1 MDRALQEFTFE
12 LMRHAAE
19 QGLSKVTVTEGNFS
33 ITVENTPVE
42 AAAAAPTAAAPA
54 AAPTAAAPAAAP
66 TAVQESAAQ
75 PEEESYSGTV
85 VSAPLVGTFYAAN
98 APEEPPIVSVG
109 DTVTKGQTLCIIEA
123 MKTMNTIESPCD
135 GKVQKILVTN
145 GELVEYHQPLIVIE

>member
-19 QGLSKVTVTEGNFS
+19 QGLSKITVTEGNFS

-42 AAAAAPTAAAPA
+42 AAAVAPTAAAPA
-54 AAPTAAAPAAAP
+54 AAPA
-66 TAVQESAAQ
+66 AVQESAAQ

>member
-42 AAAAAPTAAAPA
+42 AAA

>member
-1 MDRALQEFTFE
+1 MDKALQEFTFE

-33 ITVENTPVE
+33 ITVENTPAEV
-42 AAAAAPTAAAPA
+42 ASAAPMPSAPAAPA
-54 AAPTAAAPAAAP
+54 PA
-66 TAVQESAAQ
+66 QENAAQ
-75 PEEESYSGTV
+75 PEETYTGTV

-135 GKVQKILVTN
+135 GKVQKILVEN
-145 GELVEYHQPLIVIE
+145 GDLVEYHQPLIVIE

>member
-42 AAAAAPTAAAPA
+42 AAASTAAVPAVPAAPAAAPA
-54 AAPTAAAPAAAP
+54 AA
-66 TAVQESAAQ
+66 QESAAQ

>member
-42 AAAAAPTAAAPA
+42 ATAPTAAVPAAPAAAPA
-54 AAPTAAAPAAAP
+54 AA
-66 TAVQESAAQ
+66 QENAAQ

>member
-42 AAAAAPTAAAPA
+42 AAATAPTTAAPA
-54 AAPTAAAPAAAP
+54 AAPA
-66 TAVQESAAQ
+66 AVQESAAQ

>member
-1 MDRALQEFTFE
+1 MDKALQEFTFE

-33 ITVENTPVE
+33 ITVENAPAEV
-42 AAAAAPTAAAPA
+42 AGAAPMPSAPAAPA
-54 AAPTAAAPAAAP
+54 PA
-66 TAVQESAAQ
+66 QEDAAQ
-75 PEEESYSGTV
+75 PEEMYSGTV

-98 APEEPPIVSVG
+98 APEEPPIVSIG

-135 GKVQKILVTN
+135 GKVQKILVEN
-145 GELVEYHQPLIVIE
+145 GDLVEYHQPLIVIE

>member
-1 MDRALQEFTFE
+1 MPRILNHSA
-12 LMRHAAE
+12 
-19 QGLSKVTVTEGNFS
+19 NP
-33 ITVENTPVE
+33 TP
-42 AAAAAPTAAAPA
+42 A
-54 AAPTAAAPAAAP
+54 
-66 TAVQESAAQ
+66 AVQESAAQ

>member
-42 AAAAAPTAAAPA
+42 AAAVAPTAAAPA
-54 AAPTAAAPAAAP
+54 ATPA
-66 TAVQESAAQ
+66 AVQESAAQ

-98 APEEPPIVSVG
+98 APEEPPIVSFG

>member
-1 MDRALQEFTFE
+1 MDKALQEFTFE

-33 ITVENTPVE
+33 ITVENTPAEV
-42 AAAAAPTAAAPA
+42 AAAAPVAPAPA
-54 AAPTAAAPAAAP
+54 AQAPA
-66 TAVQESAAQ
+66 Q
-75 PEEESYSGTV
+75 PAETYSGTV

-135 GKVQKILVTN
+135 GKVQKILVAN
-145 GELVEYHQPLIVIE
+145 GDLVEYHQPLIVIE

>member
-42 AAAAAPTAAAPA
+42 AAAPIAAVPAAPAAAPA
-54 AAPTAAAPAAAP
+54 AA
-66 TAVQESAAQ
+66 QENAAQ

>member
-54 AAPTAAAPAAAP
+54 AAPV
-66 TAVQESAAQ
+66 AVQESAAQ

>member
-42 AAAAAPTAAAPA
+42 AAAVAPTAAAPA
-54 AAPTAAAPAAAP
+54 AAPA
-66 TAVQESAAQ
+66 AVQESAAQ

-123 MKTMNTIESPCD
+123 MKTMNTIERPCD

>member
-42 AAAAAPTAAAPA
+42 AVATAPTAAAPA
-54 AAPTAAAPAAAP
+54 AAPAAA
-66 TAVQESAAQ
+66 QESAAQ

>member
-1 MDRALQEFTFE
+1 MDRTLQEFTFE

-42 AAAAAPTAAAPA
+42 AAAPTAAVPAAPA
-54 AAPTAAAPAAAP
+54 AAPA
-66 TAVQESAAQ
+66 AVQENAAQ

>member
-33 ITVENTPVE
+33 ITVENTPAE
-42 AAAAAPTAAAPA
+42 AATATSTAAAPA
-54 AAPTAAAPAAAP
+54 
-66 TAVQESAAQ
+66 AAQ

>member
-1 MDRALQEFTFE
+1 
-12 LMRHAAE
+12 MRHAAE

-42 AAAAAPTAAAPA
+42 AAAVAPTAAAPA
-54 AAPTAAAPAAAP
+54 AAPV
-66 TAVQESAAQ
+66 AVQESAAQ

>member
-42 AAAAAPTAAAPA
+42 AAAVAPTAAAPA
-54 AAPTAAAPAAAP
+54 AAPA
-66 TAVQESAAQ
+66 AVQESAAQ

-85 VSAPLVGTFYAAN
+85 VSAPLVGTFYVAN

>member
-42 AAAAAPTAAAPA
+42 AAAVAPTAVAPAAAPA
-54 AAPTAAAPAAAP
+54 A
-66 TAVQESAAQ
+66 VQEGAAQ

>member
-33 ITVENTPVE
+33 ITVENTPAE
-42 AAAAAPTAAAPA
+42 AATATSTAAAPA
-54 AAPTAAAPAAAP
+54 ATPA
-66 TAVQESAAQ
+66 AVQESAAQ

>member
-42 AAAAAPTAAAPA
+42 AAAVAPTAAAPA
-54 AAPTAAAPAAAP
+54 AAPA
-66 TAVQESAAQ
+66 AVQESAAQ
-75 PEEESYSGTV
+75 LEEESYSGTV

>member
-33 ITVENTPVE
+33 ITVENTPAE
-42 AAAAAPTAAAPA
+42 AATATSTAAAPEAAPA
-54 AAPTAAAPAAAP
+54 AA
-66 TAVQESAAQ
+66 QESAAQ

>member
-42 AAAAAPTAAAPA
+42 AAAPTAAAPA
-54 AAPTAAAPAAAP
+54 APTAAPA
-66 TAVQESAAQ
+66 AVQESAAQ

>member
-1 MDRALQEFTFE
+1 MDIALQEFTFE

-33 ITVENTPVE
+33 ITVENTPAE
-42 AAAAAPTAAAPA
+42 AATATSTAAAPA
-54 AAPTAAAPAAAP
+54 AAPAAA
-66 TAVQESAAQ
+66 QESAAQ

>member
-42 AAAAAPTAAAPA
+42 AAAVAPTAAAPA
-54 AAPTAAAPAAAP
+54 AAPA
-66 TAVQESAAQ
+66 AVQKSAAQ

>member
-19 QGLSKVTVTEGNFS
+19 QGLSKATVTEGNFS

-42 AAAAAPTAAAPA
+42 AAAVAPTAAAPA
-54 AAPTAAAPAAAP
+54 AAPA
-66 TAVQESAAQ
+66 AVQESAAQ

>member
-42 AAAAAPTAAAPA
+42 A
-54 AAPTAAAPAAAP
+54 
-66 TAVQESAAQ
+66 AVQESAAQ

>member
-42 AAAAAPTAAAPA
+42 AAAVAPTAAAPA
-54 AAPTAAAPAAAP
+54 AAPV
-66 TAVQESAAQ
+66 AVQESAAQ

-123 MKTMNTIESPCD
+123 MKIMNEIKAPCD
-135 GKVQKILVTN
+135 GKIIRIMAQP
-145 GELVEYHQPLIVIE
+145 GDMVEYNQVLCVIE

>member
-42 AAAAAPTAAAPA
+42 AAAVAPTAAAPA
-54 AAPTAAAPAAAP
+54 AAPA
-66 TAVQESAAQ
+66 AVQESAAQ

-145 GELVEYHQPLIVIE
+145 GELVEYNQPLIVIE

>member
-42 AAAAAPTAAAPA
+42 
-54 AAPTAAAPAAAP
+54 
-66 TAVQESAAQ
+66 VQESAAQ

>member
-1 MDRALQEFTFE
+1 MDKALQEFTFE

-33 ITVENTPVE
+33 ITVENTPAEV
-42 AAAAAPTAAAPA
+42 AGAAPMPSAPVAPA
-54 AAPTAAAPAAAP
+54 P
-66 TAVQESAAQ
+66 VQENAAQ
-75 PEEESYSGTV
+75 PEETYTGTV

-135 GKVQKILVTN
+135 GKVQKILVEN
-145 GELVEYHQPLIVIE
+145 GDLVEYHQPLIVIE

>member
-42 AAAAAPTAAAPA
+42 AAAVAPTAAGA
-54 AAPTAAAPAAAP
+54 
-66 TAVQESAAQ
+66 AVQESAAQ

>member
-19 QGLSKVTVTEGNFS
+19 QGLTEVIVSEGNFS
-33 ITVENTPVE
+33 ITVENTPAE
-42 AAAAAPTAAAPA
+42 AATATSTAAAPA
-54 AAPTAAAPAAAP
+54 AAPAAA
-66 TAVQESAAQ
+66 QESAAQ

>member
-42 AAAAAPTAAAPA
+42 AAAVAPTAAAL
-54 AAPTAAAPAAAP
+54 AAAPA
-66 TAVQESAAQ
+66 AVQESAAQ

>member
-42 AAAAAPTAAAPA
+42 AAAVAPPSAAPA
-54 AAPTAAAPAAAP
+54 AAPA
-66 TAVQESAAQ
+66 AVQESAAQ

>member
-1 MDRALQEFTFE
+1 MDKALQEFTFE

-42 AAAAAPTAAAPA
+42 AAAVAPTAAAPA
-54 AAPTAAAPAAAP
+54 AAPA
-66 TAVQESAAQ
+66 AVQESAAQ
-75 PEEESYSGTV
+75 LEEESYSGTV

-123 MKTMNTIESPCD
+123 MKTMNTVESPCD

>member
-1 MDRALQEFTFE
+1 MDKALQEFTFE

-33 ITVENTPVE
+33 ITVENTPAEV
-42 AAAAAPTAAAPA
+42 AAAAPVAPA
-54 AAPTAAAPAAAP
+54 P
-66 TAVQESAAQ
+66 AVQTPVQEEAAQ
-75 PEEESYSGTV
+75 PEETYSGTV

-135 GKVQKILVTN
+135 GKVQKILVAN
-145 GELVEYHQPLIVIE
+145 GDLVEYHQPLIVIE

>member
-33 ITVENTPVE
+33 ITVENTPAE
-42 AAAAAPTAAAPA
+42 AATATSTAAAPA
-54 AAPTAAAPAAAP
+54 AAPAAA
-66 TAVQESAAQ
+66 QESAAQ

-135 GKVQKILVTN
+135 G
-145 GELVEYHQPLIVIE
+145 